1 MLDTVY
7 KNKKDLFQRARESLN
22 VPLLEYPNFDGL
34 NKKDKGSVGAAVES
48 CWFGLTRNS
57 RQESD
62 FSNLGIELKVT
73 PYKRNASKPLDD
85 FCAYSAKER
94 LRCTEINYFKEIEN
108 KRFEDSHC
116 YQKMKETLLMF
127 YEYLKEQPLENRFIS
142 EVALLSLIEQQNDF
156 KHLINI
162 IELSEFDLQV
172 IRQDW
177 EIICKKIREG
187 RAHELSEGDTSIL
200 GAATHGKDKT
210 DLTAQPFSAIP
221 AMRRTFAIKQGY
233 MSYLLRKFVLN
244 KSITFEK
251 VLRDEDDLT
260 KNTFEE
266 IIQARLSPYYNKTE
280 SELRRITGYEKNAK
294 NKFAIFVS
302 RLLKINCD
310 DVTQTE
316 EFQKSNIAVKT
327 IRISRKVSNKGIV
340 KHHIEQSMSF
350 SQFKPLQLVK
360 EKNWEESELYEEMTQ
375 RFLLVIFEEN
385 EHGELFLKKS
395 MFWSIP
401 EGDLEK
407 VEATWRET
415 IRILNSGVNFILK
428 YGKRYNNLP
437 GMKFNG
443 VSHVRPKASNASDVD
458 LLPGGGFITK
468 QCFWLNNTYI
478 EKVIG
483 LKFDSLPK

>member
-1 MLDTVY
+1 MLDKVY
-7 KNKKDLFQRARESLN
+7 KTKEDLFLRAQESLN

-48 CWFGLTRNS
+48 CWFGLSRNS

-62 FSNLGIELKVT
+62 FLNLGVELKVT
-73 PYKRNASKPLDD
+73 PYKRNPSKSLDD

-108 KRFEDSHC
+108 SRFEDSHC

-127 YEYLKEQPLENRFIS
+127 YEYLKEQPVENRFIS
-142 EVALLSLIEQQNDF
+142 EVALLSLIEQQIDF
-156 KHLINI
+156 KQLINI

-177 EIICKKIREG
+177 ETICKKIREG
-187 RAHELSEGDTSIL
+187 RAHELSEGDTTIL

-210 DLTAQPFSAIP
+210 DLTSQPFSSIP

-233 MSYLLRKFVLN
+233 MSYLLRKYVLN
-244 KSITFEK
+244 KSITLEK
-251 VLRDEDDLT
+251 VLREEDDLT
-260 KNTFEE
+260 KNSFEE
-266 IIQARLSPYYNKTE
+266 IILARLKPFYNKTE
-280 SELRRITGYEKNAK
+280 SELRVITGYEKNAK
-294 NKFAIFVS
+294 NKFAIYVS

-310 DVTQTE
+310 DITQTE

-327 IRISRKVSNKGIV
+327 IRISCKVNKKGIV

-350 SQFKPLQLVK
+350 SQFKPLQLIQ
-360 EKNWEESELYEEMTQ
+360 ERNWEESELYEEMTQ
-375 RFLLVIFEEN
+375 RFLLVIFEED

-401 EGDLEK
+401 ESDLEK
-407 VEATWRET
+407 VEETWCET
-415 IRILNSGVNFILK
+415 IRVLKRGVHFIEK
-428 YGKRYNNLP
+428 HGKRYNDLP

-443 VSHVRPKASNASDVD
+443 VSHVRPKASNAKDVD
-458 LLPGGGFITK
+458 SLPGGGFITK
-468 QCFWLNNTYI
+468 QCFWLNNSYI
-478 EKVIG
+478 EKIIG
-483 LKFDSLPK
+483 LKS